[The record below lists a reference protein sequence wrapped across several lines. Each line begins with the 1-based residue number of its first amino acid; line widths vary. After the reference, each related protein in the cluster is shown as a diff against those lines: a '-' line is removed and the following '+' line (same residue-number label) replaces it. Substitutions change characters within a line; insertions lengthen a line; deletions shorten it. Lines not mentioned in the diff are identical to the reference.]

1 MDITPLVPKG
11 KQVLT
16 GYGAG
21 GFKINNEFI
30 SGSILLFP
38 LSCLNWDVTVA
49 SHITAFS
56 LQPVLEAAGEVE
68 LLLIGTGF
76 AMSLVDSALRP
87 LLKSKG
93 IALDIMDTGA
103 ACRTYNVL
111 LAEERRVAA
120 ALIAV

>member
-1 MDITPLVPKG
+1 MDVTPVIPKG

-21 GFKINNEFI
+21 AFKINNESI
-30 SGSILLFP
+30 PGSLFLLPDRAIAWSAAEPFTAESLRSIYPYLENVDILL
-38 LSCLNWDVTVA
+38 V
-49 SHITAFS
+49 
-56 LQPVLEAAGEVE
+56 
-68 LLLIGTGF
+68 GTGKDMAF
-76 AMSLVDSALRP
+76 LPPDIRAELKAKNIAVDAMS
-87 LLKSKG
+87 
-93 IALDIMDTGA
+93 TGA